1 MLTDKLEIQGI
12 RSAALWM
19 TGSLFAYV
27 AVAVS
32 AREVSAELDT
42 ASLLFFRVILSLFVV
57 LTCLPFTPGKFQQLR
72 TKRLGLHVARNLALT
87 AASFGWFYAI
97 ATIPLAEVFIFEFT
111 TPFWIALL
119 APLLIGERLTRARL
133 VSIAIGFV
141 GVLIIVGPTG
151 FTVSTGAAAILGGA
165 IGFALTMIA
174 TRRLS
179 PTESPVC
186 ILAYTLIIQ
195 MPILTILVVSTG
207 TLVVPSSNIWL
218 ALVILVGSNLIAQYC
233 QTRAFTRADAIVVAP
248 MDYMRLPL
256 IALVGAQFYDEPL
269 SVTLAFGAF
278 FILLGNMINI
288 TNNYPWRW
296 LRLKKRV

>member
-1 MLTDKLEIQGI
+1 MTSRLEIQGV

-42 ASLLFFRVILSLFVV
+42 ASLLFFRAILSLLVV
-57 LTCLPFTPGKFQQLR
+57 LTCLPFTPGRFQQLR
-72 TKRLGLHVARNLALT
+72 TKRLGLHVARNLALI
-87 AASFGWFYAI
+87 AASAGWFYAI

-119 APLLIGERLTRARL
+119 APLLIKERLTRARL

-141 GVLIIVGPTG
+141 GVLVIVDPSG
-151 FTVSTGAAAILGGA
+151 FTISAGVAAILGA
-165 IGFALTMIA
+165 AVGFALTAIA
-174 TRRLS
+174 TRGLS
-179 PTESPVC
+179 STESPVC
-186 ILAYTLIIQ
+186 ILTYTYIIQ
-195 MPILTILVVSTG
+195 MAIFAIFVVWAG
-207 TLVVPSSNIWL
+207 TLVIPSSNIWFAL
-218 ALVILVGSNLIAQYC
+218 AVLVGSNLIAYYC
-233 QTRAFTRADAIVVAP
+233 QIKAFSRADAIVVAP

-269 SVTLAFGAF
+269 SVTLVFGAF

-296 LRLKKRV
+296 LRLKKRI